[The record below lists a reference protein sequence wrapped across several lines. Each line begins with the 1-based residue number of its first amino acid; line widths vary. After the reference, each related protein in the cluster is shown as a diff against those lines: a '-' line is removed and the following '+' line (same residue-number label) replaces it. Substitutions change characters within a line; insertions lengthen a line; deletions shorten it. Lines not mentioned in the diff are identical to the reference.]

1 MANAV
6 VLAGLI
12 LVASCRPVSA
22 QTFERIYTVSEWAVL
37 AGHSMDI
44 ASTQRC
50 LGSGRC
56 RELNPWLA
64 RVNSPVGFTAA
75 KFGLAAAQLIV
86 TRRMK
91 AAGHPKWAAVTNYAI
106 AGAFV
111 GIALRN
117 QAVGR

>member
-1 MANAV
+1 VRAALAL
-6 VLAGLI
+6 VLSLWAL
-12 LVASCRPVSA
+12 PVSA
-22 QTFERIYTVSEWAVL
+22 QTFDRIYTVSEWAVL
-37 AGHSMDI
+37 TGHGMDI

-50 LGSGRC
+50 LGAGRC

-64 RVNSPVGFTAA
+64 RVSSPVGFTLS

-106 AGAFV
+106 AAAFV
-111 GIALRN
+111 SIAIRN
-117 QAVGR
+117 EQVGK

>member
-1 MANAV
+1 VRAALAL
-6 VLAGLI
+6 VLSLWAL
-12 LVASCRPVSA
+12 PVSA
-22 QTFERIYTVSEWAVL
+22 QTFDRIYTVSEWAVL
-37 AGHSMDI
+37 AGHGMDI

-50 LGSGRC
+50 LGAGRC

-64 RVNSPVGFTAA
+64 RLDNPVGFTAA

-106 AGAFV
+106 AAGFA
-111 GIALRN
+111 ALAIRN
-117 QAVGR
+117 ERIGR

>member
-1 MANAV
+1 MMRAA
-6 VLAGLI
+6 LFALLI
-12 LVASCRPVSA
+12 LLASPASA
-22 QTFERIYTVSEWAVL
+22 QTFEKVYTVSEWAVL
-37 AGHSMDI
+37 TGHAMDT
-44 ASTQRC
+44 ASTMHC
-50 LGSGRC
+50 LGAGKC

-64 RVNSPVGFTAA
+64 RLSNPVGFTAA

-91 AAGHPKWAAVTNYAI
+91 AAGHPKWAAVTNYVI

-117 QAVGR
+117 QSVGK